1 MRTVLTIL
9 ICLATMISASASR
22 YSYVFKDTPI
32 SDALVRISKDH
43 PDINVSF
50 IYKELDHYK
59 TSAKINTDD
68 AFDALRQTI
77 GLNPISVIRKDK
89 NYYIEALQH
98 GKFQYTGRVIGTDNE
113 PVVAAT
119 VMLLAQNDS
128 TVITYGITDDAGR
141 FSIPCDRQGVIGKLS
156 CLGYKPLMRK
166 FDTFSVGTI
175 IMPEKT
181 MALREVKVDSDN
193 ACLYPDKSVY
203 LPSSRQK
210 KASTDAID
218 LLRHMAIPQI
228 VINPIDGEVKA
239 NSGKAIA
246 LYINNMEA
254 SKEEL
259 QGLNTQ
265 DVRKVEYME
274 FPTDPRFHGAER
286 VINFVVQEYEY
297 GGYTKIGTA
306 DDFLIGV
313 SNMTTLYSKFSLKKW
328 TFDLY
333 MGSNNKNNHHN
344 GNSTEATYSLIDDAG
359 KNYELK
365 RTETLENSHFKQDEF
380 PVTLRATLNTDK
392 IQVRNTLGYTHS
404 NTHADNQSGSLKYD
418 PSNGK
423 DYTFSIQNPVVS
435 NTCAYNGM
443 VYLSLPKDLSLNIT
457 PKFTYTHSNDRYM
470 YETSFQ
476 DEAIV
481 RNACEDAYWYRVDAT
496 LSKKINDNNTIDFGA
511 NGGEWINI
519 LKYSG
524 TNNYHDSFHN
534 GFAAALLAYNYRN
547 QKVSMNARAGICHEL
562 SRINDITKKVTYPFA
577 GLSFSYSPNFK
588 NSLSSYFEFSTSTPT
603 IKDRASDILMQ
614 NEFIYI
620 TGNPYLKSYST
631 FGAMLSYLWIHSRH
645 LNISVY
651 GNFMES
657 FNRRITV
664 YEPFDNGHALLR
676 TVVNDGNMISSSAGI
691 SANWKMMEDK
701 LQISANAKQSIFH
714 STGIHNKRLC
724 PLTFYLQAT
733 YYLDNFYFQAY
744 YQSPQKILYSPYP
757 QTYNFRNLHNISI
770 GWSDSHWNIRLTAAN
785 FFNKGWTVAIE
796 DLETK
801 LYSSH
806 ANMQGT
812 DAHSKIS
819 INAIYTFNYGKKVS
833 IGNEVGQQSG
843 SSSAILK

>member
-1 MRTVLTIL
+1 MKTILTIL
-9 ICLATMISASASR
+9 ILLTIGSPSYAYR
-22 YSYVFKDTPI
+22 YSYAFKDTPI
-32 SDALVRISKDH
+32 SEAIVRISKEH
-43 PDINVSF
+43 PEINISF
-50 IYKELDHYK
+50 IYKELDNYR
-59 TSAKINTDD
+59 TSGRINTDD

-119 VMLLAQNDS
+119 VMLLTPNDS

-156 CLGYKPLMRK
+156 CLGYKPLMKK

-175 IMPEKT
+175 IMPERAV
-181 MALREVKVDSDN
+181 ALHEIKVDSDN
-193 ACLYPDKSVY
+193 IFLYPDKSIY

-218 LLRHMAIPQI
+218 LLRHMAIPRI
-228 VINPIDGEVKA
+228 VISPIDGEVKG

-259 QGLNTQ
+259 LGLNTQ
-265 DVRKVEYME
+265 DVRKVEYLE

-286 VINFVVQEYEY
+286 VINFIVQEYEY

-306 DDFLIGV
+306 DDFLIGF
-313 SNMTTLYSKFSLKKW
+313 SNKTTLYSKFSLKKW

-344 GNSTEATYSLIDDAG
+344 GNSTEATYSLIDNSG
-359 KNYELK
+359 NNYQLK
-365 RTETLENSHFKQDEF
+365 RTETLENSHLKQDEY

-404 NTHADNQSGSLKYD
+404 NTRADNQSGSLKYD
-418 PSNGK
+418 PSNGNEN
-423 DYTFSIQNPVVS
+423 TFSIQNPVVS

-443 VYLSLPKDLSLNIT
+443 VYLSLPKDMALNIT
-457 PKFTYTHSNDRYM
+457 PKFTYTHSNDSYV
-470 YETSFQ
+470 YETTFQ
-476 DEAIV
+476 NEDIV

-496 LSKKINDNNTIDFGA
+496 LSKKINDHNTIDFGV
-511 NGGEWINI
+511 NCGEWINI

-524 TNNYHDSFHN
+524 TNNYHDSFHL
-534 GFAAALLAYNYRN
+534 GFAAALLSYNHRN
-547 QKVSMNARAGICHEL
+547 QKVSMNARAGICHEP
-562 SRINDITKKVTYPFA
+562 SRINDITDKVTYPFA

-588 NSLSSYFEFSTSTPT
+588 NSFSSYFEFSTSSPT
-603 IKDRASDILMQ
+603 IKDRVSDILKQ
-614 NEFIYI
+614 NEFMYI
-620 TGNPYLKSYST
+620 TGNPYLKSYSV
-631 FGAMLSYLWIHSRH
+631 FGAMLSYSWIPSRH
-645 LNISVY
+645 LNISAY
-651 GNFMES
+651 GNFMEY
-657 FNRRITV
+657 FNRGVTI
-664 YEPFDNGHALLR
+664 YKPYDEGHGLLR
-676 TVVNDGNMISSSAGI
+676 TFVNDGNMVSSSVGV
-691 SANWKMMEDK
+691 SANWKLADDK
-701 LQISANAKQSIFH
+701 LHISANVKQSIFG
-714 STGIHNKRLC
+714 SSGIYDRKLY
-724 PLTFYLQAT
+724 PFTFYLQAT

-744 YQSPQKILYSPYP
+744 YQSPQKILYSSSP
-757 QTYNFRNLHNISI
+757 QTYSFRNLHNISM
-770 GWSDSHWNIRLTAAN
+770 GWADSHWNIRLTAAN
-785 FFNKGWTVAIE
+785 FFNKGWNVAIE

-801 LYSSH
+801 LYSSR

-812 DAHSKIS
+812 DTHSKIS
-819 INAIYTFNYGKKVS
+819 ISATYTFNYGKKVS
-833 IGNEVGQQSG
+833 VGNEVGQQSG